1 MRWLV
6 LYARSRQVPA
16 ALAAAACGALAVWA
30 LARDGA
36 AAPGDPRPAAL
47 VLTVAAAAAS
57 TGLGGQDPALDRTA
71 AIRWWTRRSAHV
83 LAAGAA
89 ACALLLGLRA
99 VGEDLATTALVVRD
113 AAGLMGLAALGAVAC
128 GAAYAWTLP
137 VGWLALASFSPPL
150 TGVPM
155 EVVTWMLQPPGTAAS
170 TWTAAVLTV
179 AGTAAY
185 ASTGPRG

>member
-16 ALAAAACGALAVWA
+16 ALAAAVTGALVVWA
-30 LARDGA
+30 LARDGG

-71 AIRWWTRRSAHV
+71 AIRWWTRRTAHV
-83 LAAGAA
+83 LIAGTV
-89 ACALLLGLRA
+89 ACAVLLGLRA
-99 VGEDLATTALVVRD
+99 VGADQVPTALVVRD
-113 AAGLMGLAALGAVAC
+113 AAGLMGLAALGAAVC
-128 GAAYAWTLP
+128 GAAHAWTLP
-137 VGWLALASFSPPL
+137 VGWLALSSFAPPL

-170 TWTAAVLTV
+170 TWTALTV
-179 AGTAAY
+179 TAAGTAAY
-185 ASTGPRG
+185 AVTGPRR

>member
-1 MRWLV
+1 MRWLL

-16 ALAAAACGALAVWA
+16 ALAAAVTGAVAVWV
-30 LARDGA
+30 LAGDGA
-36 AAPGDPRPAAL
+36 VAPGDPRPTAL

-71 AIRWWTRRSAHV
+71 AIRWWTRRTAHV
-83 LAAGAA
+83 LVAGTA
-89 ACALLLGLRA
+89 ACALVLVLRA
-99 VGEDLATTALVVRD
+99 VGDDLATTAVVVRD
-113 AAGLMGLAALGAVAC
+113 AAGLMGLAALGAAVC

-137 VGWLALASFSPPL
+137 VGWLALSSFSPPL

-170 TWTAAVLTV
+170 TWTALTV
-179 AGTAAY
+179 TAAGTAAY
-185 ASTGPRG
+185 AVTGPRR